1 MPSPELENLVG
12 MLTAT
17 ELPDDTTVTQWREAY
32 DGLGRMVPP
41 DPGAV
46 VTDAV
51 VGGRPC
57 LDARPADVAEPDRT
71 ILYLHGGGYAIGSPV
86 SHRSLATHLAM
97 AACARVILLD
107 YRLAP
112 EHPFPAAV
120 DDAVAAYRTLLG
132 GGVAPSALA
141 VAGDSAGG
149 GLTVATL
156 LAVRDAGLP
165 LPGCAVCLSPWADLT
180 QSGATIDTKAAEDP
194 MVRKVDLD
202 SWADAYL
209 ADHDPKDP
217 LASPVFGDLAG
228 LPPLLVHVGSRE
240 VLLDDAQRLVVR
252 ARDAGVDATLH
263 VGEGLI
269 HVWHQFAGMVP
280 EGTDSVRE
288 VGEWIG
294 ARIAGGQ

>member
-17 ELPDDTTVTQWREAY
+17 ELPDDTTVVQWREAY
-32 DGLGRMVPP
+32 DGLGRLVPP

-46 VTDAV
+46 VSEAV
-51 VGGRPC
+51 LGGRPA
-57 LDARPADVAEPDRT
+57 LDARPPDVAEPGRT

-86 SHRSLATHLAM
+86 SHRSLATHLAV
-97 AACARVILLD
+97 AASARVILLD

-120 DDAVAAYRTLLG
+120 EDAVAAYRTLLD

-141 VAGDSAGG
+141 IAGDSAGG

-156 LAVRDAGLP
+156 LALRDAGLP
-165 LPGCAVCLSPWADLT
+165 MPACAVCLSPWADLT
-180 QSGATIDTKAAEDP
+180 QSGATIETKADEDP
-194 MVRKVDLD
+194 MVRKIDLD

-209 ADHDPKDP
+209 GDHEPKDP

-240 VLLDDAQRLVVR
+240 VLLDDAQRLVAR
-252 ARDAGVDATLH
+252 AREAGVDVTLH
-263 VGEGLI
+263 VGEELI
-269 HVWHQFAGMVP
+269 HVWHQFAGMIP
-280 EGTDSVRE
+280 EGTDSVRD
-288 VGEWIG
+288 VGEWVA
-294 ARIAGGQ
+294 ARTGGGQ

>member
-1 MPSPELENLVG
+1 MPSSELENLVG

-17 ELPDDTTVTQWREAY
+17 ELPDDTTVAQWREAY
-32 DGLGRMVPP
+32 DGLGRLVPP

-46 VTDAV
+46 VNDAV
-51 VGGRPC
+51 VGGRPP
-57 LDARPADVAEPDRT
+57 LDVRPPGVAEPGRT

-86 SHRSLATHLAM
+86 SHRSLATHLAV
-97 AACARVILLD
+97 AASARVLLLD

-120 DDAVAAYRTLLG
+120 DDAVAAYHTLFD
-132 GGVAPSALA
+132 GGVAPAALA
-141 VAGDSAGG
+141 IAGDSAGG

-156 LAVRDAGLP
+156 LALRGAGLP
-165 LPGCAVCLSPWADLT
+165 LPACAVCLSPWVDLT

-194 MVRKVDLD
+194 MVRKIDLD

-209 ADHDPKDP
+209 GGHEPKDP

-228 LPPLLVHVGSRE
+228 LPPTLVHVGSRE
-240 VLLDDAQRLVVR
+240 VLLDDARRLVER

-269 HVWHQFAGMVP
+269 HVWHQFAGMIP
-280 EGTDSVRE
+280 EGTESVRE
-288 VGEWIG
+288 VGQWIA
-294 ARIAGGQ
+294 ARAGRP